1 MTENYK
7 DIIKPKLTERRYIH
21 SLCVAD
27 EAVKLAEKYGCD
39 KDKAYT
45 AGILHDIIKDT
56 PKEAMLKM
64 FDDFGIIP
72 TDIEKQAPKLW
83 HAILGSEYIKRV
95 LKIDDDEIISA
106 VRYHTTAKA
115 GMTLLEKVIYLADFT
130 SADRDYNGVD
140 DMRRYVMQDLNLA
153 MQEALK
159 FSVIDLAEQ
168 GRVIHPDTLNAYNEV
183 FTNK

>member
-1 MTENYK
+1 MTEYK

-39 KDKAYT
+39 KEKAYT

-56 PKEAMLKM
+56 PKEEMLKM
-64 FDDFGIIP
+64 FDDFGIIL
-72 TDIEKQAPKLW
+72 TGVEKQAPKLW

-95 LKIDDDEIISA
+95 LKINDDEIISA

-140 DMRRYVMQDLNLA
+140 DMRQFVMQDLNLA
-153 MQEALK
+153 GQQRTGIPTPKFLK
-159 FSVIDLAEQ
+159 LLI
-168 GRVIHPDTLNAYNEV
+168 RN
-183 FTNK
+183 

>member
-39 KDKAYT
+39 KDKAYIE
-45 AGILHDIIKDT
+45 GILHDIIKDT
-56 PKEAMLKM
+56 PNEDMLKM

-168 GRVIHPDTLNAYNEV
+168 GRAIHPDTLNAYNEV